1 MWGHQRYS
9 LRIKVSPNFSKIE
22 FYEARGVQGDMRRGS
37 VAGISILV
45 QPIVLLGCGV
55 MVPFCCCDD
64 GCGCNSYNPKL
75 WLAVGELVPHPP
87 CSPVRADVLLNWPLG
102 SKSLV
107 CLGCSAR
114 YMTHEWDKHWC
125 INSIGVMPGLV
136 HMGLVGYTPRGC
148 KLGCSLI
155 KQAS

>member
-75 WLAVGELVPHPP
+75 
-87 CSPVRADVLLNWPLG
+87 
-102 SKSLV
+102 
-107 CLGCSAR
+107 
-114 YMTHEWDKHWC
+114 
-125 INSIGVMPGLV
+125 
-136 HMGLVGYTPRGC
+136 
-148 KLGCSLI
+148 
-155 KQAS
+155 